1 MSLLWTL
8 YFTLFSS
15 VSIVD
20 FEQVN
25 IFWVSCSSKE
35 VFNVKIFQSFSKQFF
50 SIPLFEMQPDFSR
63 EIHASPKNS
72 CTGVFCKK
80 KVIKNFPKSIE
91 KHLCRSLFL
100 IKLQT
105 WGLEV
110 CNFSKEAPVQ
120 VSFCYFCKDFR
131 NIHFVKYQQSGFW
144 RPLF

>member
-1 MSLLWTL
+1 M
-8 YFTLFSS
+8 LFSS

-35 VFNVKIFQSFSKQFF
+35 VFNVKIFPSFSKQFF

-63 EIHASPKNS
+63 EIHASPKS
-72 CTGVFCKK
+72 SRTGVLCKK
-80 KVIKNFPKSIE
+80 EVIINFPKSTQ

-105 WGLEV
+105 GGLEV
-110 CNFSKEAPVQ
+110 CNFRKEAPVQ
-120 VSFCYFCKDFR
+120 ISFCYFCKDFR
-131 NIHFVKYQQSGFW
+131 NIHFGKYQ
-144 RPLF
+144 